1 MSKRNLKW
9 KNEKF
14 KDKSAFCI
22 KKRVKNV
29 NKAIRIYPVP
39 SIRVSIR
46 KNVQNSKNLLVKND
60 CAKSEN
66 IKRKQSQPTERKLVK
81 IVKNVTENLF
91 KPEIKAVVSTAVKA
105 IVNPVKITIK
115 HVENAVKTVKTFKAV
130 KIDVSN
136 TVVIVTSSIRN
147 IVVIYVVIFVTFVTS
162 VIKVAVKVAA
172 RVVVVAVVRVVVI
185 AVVRVVV

>member
-1 MSKRNLKW
+1 M
-9 KNEKF
+9 
-14 KDKSAFCI
+14 
-22 KKRVKNV
+22 

-39 SIRVSIR
+39 SIRVSTR
-46 KNVQNSKNLLVKND
+46 ENVQNSKNLLVKND

-66 IKRKQSQPTERKLVK
+66 IKCKQSQPTERNLVK

-91 KPEIKAVVSTAVKA
+91 KPEIKAVVSTAVKVIA
-105 IVNPVKITIK
+105 NPVKITIK
-115 HVENAVKTVKTFKAV
+115 HVENAVKTEAEIKTVKAV
-130 KIDVSN
+130 KAFK
-136 TVVIVTSSIRN
+136 TVVTVTSSIRY

>member
-60 CAKSEN
+60 CAKPEN

-105 IVNPVKITIK
+105 IIKTI
-115 HVENAVKTVKTFKAV
+115 VKTVKITVKPVKIVVKTEVEAKTVKAV
-130 KIDVSN
+130 KIVVSN
-136 TVVIVTSSIRN
+136 TIIIVTSSIRN
-147 IVVIYVVIFVTFVTS
+147 IVVIIVVTLLKGQVNHKTYKS
-162 VIKVAVKVAA
+162 NLSP
-172 RVVVVAVVRVVVI
+172 
-185 AVVRVVV
+185 